1 MASKTPRSQLVNP
14 RLRYYRRY
22 VIWGF
27 LLDNQA
33 MFAHKPK
40 LSPEDEKDHMKVE
53 ASFDTYMLGLFGKYQ
68 FESWKIKGVET
79 DRHQVASRVVYGGKS
94 QGRNAIAIVQCTRRE
109 DSFIPSAD
117 KVEEL
122 KKYFAEHGH
131 FEEPRW
137 FVVQGD

>member
-14 RLRYYRRY
+14 RLRYRRY

-33 MFAHKPK
+33 MFARKPK

-53 ASFDTYMLGLFGKYQ
+53 ASFDTYMLSVFGKLR

-79 DRHQVASRVVYGGKS
+79 DPDQVAPSVVCAGK
-94 QGRNAIAIVQCTRRE
+94 RNAIAIVQCTRRE

-131 FEEPRW
+131 FEEPGW
-137 FVVQGD
+137 FVVRGD